1 MHNILRPQY
10 DIYEDYI
17 KYYLQNISYRKHCPC
32 SGNRSF
38 VYSIVPSPTV
48 QREKKAMTD
57 LEYEVS
63 LGVSLSFST
72 FLRFAASWTGVD
84 KNIRTCITVFK
95 VVGTN
100 V

>member
-1 MHNILRPQY
+1 MHNILLPQY
-10 DIYEDYI
+10 DIYEDDI

-48 QREKKAMTD
+48 QGEKRGMTD

-63 LGVSLSFST
+63 LH
-72 FLRFAASWTGVD
+72 
-84 KNIRTCITVFK
+84 
-95 VVGTN
+95 GTISG
-100 V
+100 